1 METTLYK
8 FPPIISETL
17 GNGLELLLV
26 EDHAQE
32 GITLAFQMPFGEF
45 CDPVSREGTTE
56 AAIGLML
63 KGPASLTPEDFSQ
76 ELEQAGASLFTDA
89 GDEHCIFGCKM
100 LARAGDRII
109 PLFQDMICNPGFRP
123 KELSRIKREMVT
135 GLKAELADP
144 ASIANR
150 HFGGVL
156 CGTGHPVG
164 RVQTMRSVGGIGIR
178 HVKDWYDSY
187 VSPQNGVLVVAG
199 DFPAGVML
207 SKLRGLFEPWKK
219 VRSRKPVAAGA
230 IPALAGNKIRLVD
243 KKDLTQMSIIL
254 GHPCVS
260 ELDPLRNE
268 IALANYVL
276 GGGNFSS
283 RLMAHIRSKQGKTYG
298 ISSQLACSR
307 AYGIFTI
314 ATSTQ
319 NSQAQEMLSSI
330 LEVYRT
336 FAEKGITQEE
346 LDKAKQFV
354 SGNMAFQL
362 EGIVNVAEK
371 ILWLRQYG
379 RDLPYIERFNER
391 IASITLETVHHAIA
405 RYLSSKAF
413 AIVAVGKKEEIYP
426 VLAKFGSVATV
437 NFRSL

>member
-1 METTLYK
+1 
-8 FPPIISETL
+8 
-17 GNGLELLLV
+17 
-26 EDHAQE
+26 
-32 GITLAFQMPFGEF
+32 
-45 CDPVSREGTTE
+45 
-56 AAIGLML
+56 
-63 KGPASLTPEDFSQ
+63 
-76 ELEQAGASLFTDA
+76 
-89 GDEHCIFGCKM
+89 
-100 LARAGDRII
+100 
-109 PLFQDMICNPGFRP
+109 
-123 KELSRIKREMVT
+123 
-135 GLKAELADP
+135 
-144 ASIANR
+144 
-150 HFGGVL
+150 
-156 CGTGHPVG
+156 
-164 RVQTMRSVGGIGIR
+164 VQTMRSVGGIGIR

-199 DFPAGVML
+199 DFPAGAML

-219 VRSRKPVAAGA
+219 VRSREPVTAGA
-230 IPALAGNKIRLVD
+230 IPALTGNKIRLVD

-298 ISSQLACSR
+298 IASQLACSR

-319 NSQAQEMLSSI
+319 NSQSQEMLASI
-330 LEVYRT
+330 VEVYRT
-336 FAEKGITQEE
+336 FAEKGISQEE

-371 ILWLRQYG
+371 ILWLKQFN
-379 RDLPYIERFNER
+379 RDFSYIERFNDR
-391 IASITLETVHHAIA
+391 IASITLETVNRAIGE
-405 RYLSSKAF
+405 YLASKSF
-413 AIVAVGKKEEIYP
+413 AVVAVGRKEEIGP
-426 VLAKFGSVATV
+426 VLAAMGPVETV
-437 NFRSL
+437 NFRFL